1 MPEVERKKEMGRSGN
16 REAADSHVSTLTRRQ
31 VLTNVAKAAGFGA
44 AAALMPFGVR
54 EARAEE
60 VLKRLRFK
68 YAICNEMFGD
78 WPFEKTFGF
87 AAECGYTGIE
97 IAPFTL
103 GKYATDVSA
112 ARRSEARQQAGRA
125 GLELVGLHW
134 LLAKT
139 EGLHLTSP
147 DAAVRRKTAAYFGD
161 LARLCADLGGRV
173 MVLGSPNQRD
183 LAPGMTKQQGMKLAA
198 EVLQAAAP
206 TLEKS
211 GVVMALEPLAPVET
225 NFLTSAA
232 EGAKLIAMV
241 GSPTCRLHLDCK
253 AMAGERETAPSKS
266 DPKDASPESRIQ
278 RLIHRY
284 RKLLVHFH
292 ANDPNRQ
299 GPGFGKLDFVPIMKA
314 LAEIDYRGWVSVEP
328 LDYAPGV
335 ERLARESIEYLKKC
349 AEKA

>member
-1 MPEVERKKEMGRSGN
+1 MLMPSGM
-16 REAADSHVSTLTRRQ
+16 REAL
-31 VLTNVAKAAGFGA
+31 GEGA
-44 AAALMPFGVR
+44 AKPP
-54 EARAEE
+54 
-60 VLKRLRFK
+60 RFK

-78 WPFEKTFGF
+78 WPFEKAFGF
-87 AAECGYTGIE
+87 AAECGYTGLE

-103 GKYATDVSA
+103 GKYAGDVSA
-112 ARRSEARQQAGRA
+112 ARRSEVRQQARRA
-125 GLELVGLHW
+125 GLEIVGLHW

-139 EGLHLTSP
+139 EGLHLTSA
-147 DAAVRRKTAAYFGD
+147 DAAVRRKTSAYFGE

-173 MVLGSPNQRD
+173 MVLGSPKQRD
-183 LAPGMTKQQGMKLAA
+183 LAPGMTRQQGMKLAA

-206 TLEKS
+206 TLEKT

-225 NFLTSAA
+225 DFLTSAA
-232 EGAKLIAMV
+232 EGAELVALV

-253 AMAGERETAPSKS
+253 AMAGERESAPPNR
-266 DPKDASPESRIQ
+266 DPKGASSESRIP
-278 RLIHRY
+278 RLIHKY